1 VALRVFADRAIVLL
15 LGVLVGTCVGW
26 SYASKSVDR
35 LMPIAPPTNS
45 AQLVVK
51 PLSDELVAQQC
62 PDIWSNV
69 RQSVSQ
75 NRPIRVGVFGD
86 SYGDG
91 VFAALQQHLPHRDGF
106 DVTKYSHLS
115 TGFTRYHALNLETDV
130 RQRLGTDPL
139 DVAVVSF
146 GANDDQAIF
155 TSKRKWADLMSPA
168 WQTEIG
174 PRVDRYIA
182 LLRAHRAI
190 VYWVGLPRMRD
201 PDTDLKM
208 QSVNDFYARRMK
220 LLGVPF
226 LDSRPVVA
234 GPDGGFAPYL
244 PDPKTGKSTLMRL
257 GDGVHMTFP
266 GYIAITRAVAQRIR
280 AYVAGARAA
289 NAAERGRS

>member
-1 VALRVFADRAIVLL
+1 VALRLFADRAIVLL
-15 LGVLVGTCVGW
+15 LGVLVGTCIGW
-26 SYASKSVDR
+26 SFASKRVDR
-35 LMPIAPPTNS
+35 RALAAPP
-45 AQLVVK
+45 LVRTALAAK
-51 PLSDELVAQQC
+51 PMSDVLAAQQC
-62 PDIWSNV
+62 PEIWSNV
-69 RQSVSQ
+69 RQAVGS

-91 VFAALQQHLPHRDGF
+91 VFAALQQQL
-106 DVTKYSHLS
+106 
-115 TGFTRYHALNLETDV
+115 
-130 RQRLGTDPL
+130 QQLGADPL

-155 TSKRKWADLMSPA
+155 TARRKWADLMSPA

-201 PDTDLKM
+201 PDTDAKM
-208 QSVNDFYARRMK
+208 QAVNAFYARRMEA
-220 LLGVPF
+220 LGVPF

-266 GYIAITRAVAQRIR
+266 GYVAITRAVAGRIR

-289 NAAERGRS
+289 NAAEQGTS